1 MYFNGKKYYIEVA
14 QCSGNEMNMVLL
26 GLLPS
31 NLINAPLTFSNSG
44 NLLTF

>member
-1 MYFNGKKYYIEVA
+1 MYFNGKKYYIEVT

-31 NLINAPLTFSNSG
+31 NLINTPANFSNSG
-44 NLLTF
+44 N